1 MAEEQNFEQLKSNAE
16 RREFVVKA
24 FENGTLDGEAK
35 DFFIEQFNKGE
46 LIYGADKAEKI
57 AKLLS
62 VGEKQKDS
70 YDDYLI
76 KPLQEKP
83 QTVATNT
90 GSIYEASND
99 RRDLGLSIKQ
109 EIEKN
114 QKETAELRAK
124 QQAELIALKG
134 SLYGLSEEEKQENVK
149 KLYEQAKTL
158 GFFKFKER
166 RNIIKQLKAI
176 DPDKYW
182 AESLHNPITL
192 TGKLLYDQKN
202 ALGAIY
208 GRYIGKQQENTPAKK
223 AKEHADAL
231 KKTMELQDIVNGTRL
246 FSRSGRQK
254 IKARI
259 QLLFRKSPEK
269 EAQYLFNNFRIKD
282 FPDLEAKLQKQLDE
296 AKAHENDPIKDNRKK
311 YQAKVKLL
319 SKQLELAKETHK
331 GYEQNYNQVLEVVN
345 NRAVVASPNRELIET
360 LAASVQKWEAERQ
373 QSLAKDPQIMAYN
386 KLLEMAS
393 GDNDLRKKI
402 ESAANALQDKQI
414 TADRFFEEAMK
425 QNGFSDEEIAIFKQ
439 EYVPDINKPVDAKPD
454 DHKDEETPLD
464 DKTKEENSA
473 EEEAEKT
480 KKAEETKEKEA
491 EENTEAN
498 ETNDEKSEDKAPEEA
513 EEKGTEE
520 PQEEKTDEQ
529 EGSND
534 SKTPILNDGPAPENA
549 EHGRSTE
556 DIETFFADPGYK
568 KVDTTATSKT
578 FKNNENGRTVTVEKT
593 DDVNYYVTAKT
604 QDGKDDKAQVDELVA
619 VIKDM
624 TKDGSKT
631 IELGEIKSPE
641 FLARA
646 ELAAAKAGITISNLE
661 EKKKELVSRDAAN
674 ENKLNNESE
683 KAAAQDVS
691 KELGI
696 DLYSQEGQKQ
706 IASKLLELVD
716 IQKMSTEEYA
726 AYQKSDKYTKMP
738 ESERKIFDNVY
749 KLTTD
754 EEYKKAP
761 EAVRY
766 RALSKLIEKYQE
778 VNNEYNRTDKKRNKN
793 TRTNTQ
799 RSEIFVRA
807 MVNNMKEANK

>member
-57 AKLLS
+57 AELLS
-62 VGEKQKDS
+62 VGEKQEAS
-70 YDDYLI
+70 YNEYLT

-83 QTVATNT
+83 QMVATNT

-454 DHKDEETPLD
+454 DHKDEEIQVD
-464 DKTKEENSA
+464 DNTKEENSA

-480 KKAEETKEKEA
+480 KKAEENEA
-491 EENTEAN
+491 VENTEATENEDEASEDNAPEGNEEQASKETNEN
-498 ETNDEKSEDKAPEEA
+498 ETN
-513 EEKGTEE
+513 
-520 PQEEKTDEQ
+520 EQ
-529 EGSND
+529 EGSKGA
-534 SKTPILNDGPAPENA
+534 KTPILNDGPAPENT
-549 EHGRSTE
+549 EHGRS
-556 DIETFFADPGYK
+556 ETFFDNPDYTA
-568 KVDTTATSKT
+568 VETSATSKT

-604 QDGKDDKAQVDELVA
+604 QDGKDDKAQVDELVS
-619 VIKDM
+619 VIKGM

-683 KAAAQDVS
+683 KAAAQDVA

-696 DLYSQEGQKQ
+696 DINSQEGQTK
-706 IASKLLELVD
+706 AALKLIDLATIQTMSEKDYAEFKTWD
-716 IQKMSTEEYA
+716 IYKN
-726 AYQKSDKYTKMP
+726 MP
-738 ESERKIFDNVY
+738 DAEKNIFDNVH

-754 EEYKKAP
+754 EEFKKAP

-766 RALSKLIEKYQE
+766 RALSRLIEKYQKA
-778 VNNEYNRTDKKRNKN
+778 NNEYSRADKKKKVKRNVI
-793 TRTNTQ
+793 Q
-799 RSEIFVRA
+799 RGEEIVKKAVKGVEKGLDR
-807 MVNNMKEANK
+807 

>member
-1 MAEEQNFEQLKSNAE
+1 MAEEKDFKQLKSNAE

-24 FENGTLDGEAK
+24 FENDNLIGEAK

-83 QTVATNT
+83 QMVATNT
-90 GSIYEASND
+90 GSIYVASND

-114 QKETAELRAK
+114 QKETAERRAE
-124 QQAELIALKG
+124 QQARLTALKG

-158 GFFKFKER
+158 GFFKSKER

-208 GRYIGKQQENTPAKK
+208 GRYIEKRQENTPAKK

-231 KKTMELQDIVNGTRL
+231 EKTMELQDIVNGTRL

-269 EAQYLFNNFRIKD
+269 EATSLFKNLKIKD
-282 FPDLEAKLQKQLDE
+282 FPDMEAKLQKQLDE

-311 YQAKVKLL
+311 YQAKIKLL

-331 GYEQNYNQVLEVVN
+331 KHEQNYNQALEVIN
-345 NRAVVASPNRELIET
+345 NNTIVASPDSKLIET
-360 LAASVQKWEAERQ
+360 IAASAQKWEAERQ
-373 QSLAKDPQIMAYN
+373 QSLAKNPQIMAYN
-386 KLLEMAS
+386 KLLEMAA
-393 GDNDLRKKI
+393 GNDDLRKKI

-414 TADRFFEEAMK
+414 TADRVFEEAMK

-439 EYVPDINKPVDAKPD
+439 EYVPDINKPVDAKSD
-454 DHKDEETPLD
+454 DHKDEEKPLE
-464 DKTKEENSA
+464 DKTNEEK
-473 EEEAEKT
+473 EAEK
-480 KKAEETKEKEA
+480 KAKETEETKETEA
-491 EENTEAN
+491 EENTKAN
-498 ETNDEKSEDKAPEEA
+498 EAEGEKPEGDTKTDEA
-513 EEKGTEE
+513 EEESTEK
-520 PQEEKTDEQ
+520 PKEEKTDEQ

-549 EHGRSTE
+549 EHGRSVE
-556 DIETFFADPGYK
+556 DIETIFANTGYDK
-568 KVDTTATSKT
+568 IDTTSETPTSSKT
-578 FKNNENGRTVTVEKT
+578 FKNKDNGRTVTVEKT

-631 IELGEIKSPE
+631 IELGEVKSPE

-646 ELAAAKAGITISNLE
+646 ELAAEKAGITISNLE
-661 EKKKELVSRDAAN
+661 AKKKELMSRDAAN
-674 ENKLNNESE
+674 ENKFNNESE
-683 KAAAQDVS
+683 RAAARDAA

-706 IASKLLELVD
+706 AASKLNDLAAVQNMSKEEYNQFKELD
-716 IQKMSTEEYA
+716 TYKNMSTAE
-726 AYQKSDKYTKMP
+726 KKL
-738 ESERKIFDNVY
+738 FDNVH

-754 EEYKKAP
+754 EEYKKSAKS
-761 EAVRY
+761 VRD
-766 RALSKLIEKYQE
+766 RNLSKLIANYQSA
-778 VNNEYNRTDKKRNKN
+778 NNEYNRAGKKHQNKRNIV
-793 TRTNTQ
+793 Q
-799 RSEIFVRA
+799 RSETFVKAAVR
-807 MVNNMKEANK
+807 NMGQNR